1 MPAVLRLE
9 NTMNHPSAFRVPCP
23 PQGTG
28 RPLAGTHCYHATT
41 KGRQVMAAVLATD
54 QAVLT
59 KLTQCAQESLNA
71 IHEVAVQRLTFCEI
85 D

>member
-1 MPAVLRLE
+1 
-9 NTMNHPSAFRVPCP
+9 
-23 PQGTG
+23 
-28 RPLAGTHCYHATT
+28 
-41 KGRQVMAAVLATD
+41 MAAVLATD